1 MISIVSAAY
10 DLSLVFGGCYFRIYI
25 QQEIRIYNRMHN
37 SSEANREK
45 NSRVAERKKYVHWIG
60 KCLFSY
66 RSHCTLKMSVTF
78 ITFDQNSY
86 RTLCSVLNALY
97 FSSHLTI
104 CSYLACSKLFCKKKW
119 YHGNDETINM
129 HPHGLT
135 EQRIRK
141 RNIFFF
147 FTPVWY

>member
-1 MISIVSAAY
+1 
-10 DLSLVFGGCYFRIYI
+10 
-25 QQEIRIYNRMHN
+25 MHN

-104 CSYLACSKLFCKKKW
+104 CSYLACSKLFCKKKKMVSW
-119 YHGNDETINM
+119 KWWNHKYAPARSNRTAHQKKK
-129 HPHGLT
+129 H
-135 EQRIRK
+135 
-141 RNIFFF
+141 FFLF
-147 FTPVWY
+147 YTSLILIACFSLYNVDVGEDNNHCDVHL